1 VPRKKIKSQPEYLIR
16 VFHYHPE
23 AGKPVIA
30 VVIETL
36 KEFVSFMYE
45 VLLEDQR
52 TGNDITIK
60 IMGLH
65 APVSVMPGT
74 GPARGKRFYPSLS
87 GTITMQIKKLSGE
100 KNEFEF
106 AITRTAVTL
115 VRSPRQPFIVF
126 SPEPVPLEG

>member
-1 VPRKKIKSQPEYLIR
+1 MPRKKTKSQPEYLLR

-23 AGKPVIA
+23 TGTPTVA

-36 KEFVSFMYE
+36 KEFVSFLYE

-52 TGNDITIK
+52 TENDISIK

-65 APVSVMPGT
+65 APVSVMPGS
-74 GPARGKRFYPSLS
+74 GPARGTRLYPSLS
-87 GTITMQIKKLSGE
+87 GTITMQIKKLGGK

-106 AITRTAVTL
+106 
-115 VRSPRQPFIVF
+115 IVWEF
-126 SPEPVPLEG
+126 RVP